1 MSSLALRPVDPA
13 RDAAMLHSWVGA
25 ERAAFWGMREHTAE
39 DVREVYA
46 WITAQDH
53 LRAFL
58 VGAGDR
64 PLGLFQT
71 YDPALDEIGSAYA
84 RRPGD
89 LGLHLFLA
97 DDPARAGR
105 TRELVTFVLDTL
117 FDAGV
122 ERVVLEPDARNAA
135 SLALLDALGAQAGP
149 VARLELSYM
158 TKDARFTFF
167 PRPAGGSGAG
177 GAGAGGAAAGG
188 AAAADVVLPRSWSAG
203 ADPGRD
209 A

>member
-1 MSSLALRPVDPA
+1 MSSLALRPLDPA
-13 RDAAMLHSWVGA
+13 RDAAMLHRWVSA
-25 ERAAFWGMREHTAE
+25 ERAAFWGMREHTAD
-39 DVREVYA
+39 DVREVYT

-58 VGAGDR
+58 VVADDR

-71 YDPALDEIGSAYA
+71 YDPAIDEIGSAYE

-105 TRELVTFVLDTL
+105 TRELVTFVLGTL
-117 FDAGV
+117 FEAGV

-135 SLALLDALGAQAGP
+135 SLALLDGLGAQAGP
-149 VARLELSYM
+149 VVRLELSYM

-167 PRPAGGSGAG
+167 PRPERPGGRSGRAG
-177 GAGAGGAAAGG
+177 AAGG
-188 AAAADVVLPRSWSAG
+188 TADVVLPRSWSVGG
-203 ADPGRD
+203 A
-209 A
+209 